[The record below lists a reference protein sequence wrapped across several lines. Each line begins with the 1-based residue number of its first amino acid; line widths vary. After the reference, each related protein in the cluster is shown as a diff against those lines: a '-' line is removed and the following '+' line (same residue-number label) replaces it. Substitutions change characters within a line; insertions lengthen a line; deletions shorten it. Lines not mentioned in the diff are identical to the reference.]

1 MSHKLS
7 FLLFRLGPKARLAI
21 SCGCII
27 FSTLSYSLAA
37 QTEKKPYDGDLREGD
52 RRIKDQREKIKTGQ
66 QPFAALRLRYAGKRK
81 NDLVFY
87 DLDGQSIYYR
97 YRMDRFDD
105 LAEKKLP
112 LLTKG
117 QAYRVRGLFL
127 GLSFQ
132 NIFIAKN
139 SPQFQAKLK
148 DRNAILVFQFQSA
161 EALLGER
168 ILF

>member
-7 FLLFRLGPKARLAI
+7 FPIFRLGPQGRRAI
-21 SCGCII
+21 SCGYII
-27 FSTLSYSLAA
+27 FSILSGSLTA
-37 QTEKKPYDGDLREGD
+37 QTEKKPYDGDLREED
-52 RRIKDQREKIKTGQ
+52 RRIKEQREKIKTGQ
-66 QPFAALRLRYAGKRK
+66 QPYAALRLRYAGKKK

-105 LAEKKLP
+105 LSEKKLP
-112 LLTKG
+112 LLTEG
-117 QAYRVRGLFL
+117 QAYRVRGIFL

-139 SPQFQAKLK
+139 TSQFQAKLK
-148 DRNAILVFQFQSA
+148 DRNAILLFQFQSA